1 MEGFTR
7 THGDAQPVFAMDTLN
22 GPIASTASATGAT
35 TNFIGPGMDFFS
47 FDLGAA
53 PTAQLGVSGAI
64 SAVLQSLE
72 QLSTV
77 MIYAVQPT
85 ANATNMSVGLYPLGA
100 WGNVADGTAAYTIQT
115 AVRALGTVNSYS
127 LSGAVVEGAA
137 STATAKDGSN
147 QGFRLAST
155 PVDPS

>member
-1 MEGFTR
+1 MAGFTR

>member
-1 MEGFTR
+1 MPLILACKFCC
-7 THGDAQPVFAMDTLN
+7 V
-22 GPIASTASATGAT
+22 
-35 TNFIGPGMDFFS
+35 
-47 FDLGAA
+47 
-53 PTAQLGVSGAI
+53 I
-64 SAVLQSLE
+64 S
-72 QLSTV
+72 
-77 MIYAVQPT
+77 
-85 ANATNMSVGLYPLGA
+85 GA